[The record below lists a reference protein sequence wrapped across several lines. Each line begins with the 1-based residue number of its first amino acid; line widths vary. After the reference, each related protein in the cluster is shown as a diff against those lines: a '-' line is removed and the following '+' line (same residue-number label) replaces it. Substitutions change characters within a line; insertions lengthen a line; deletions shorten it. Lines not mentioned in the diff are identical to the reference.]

1 MNRLVDLE
9 SLGVSSPYHVLDML
23 RIPVSLFPVVLRLC
37 EVLVRSRRADMRGQ
51 EAVVEVLLH
60 PAVYFEAEGD
70 AEDPDAPDVPR
81 FLGAAALA
89 ALAAEV
95 RFIVEFDRRSPRW
108 PTSRSPSSATSSPP
122 AGMTAAPR
130 WPRWTR

>member
-60 PAVYFEAEGD
+60 PAVYFEA
-70 AEDPDAPDVPR
+70 AEDSDAPDAPR
-81 FLGAAALA
+81 FLGASALA

-95 RFIVEFDRRSPRW
+95 RFVVEFDRRSPR
-108 PTSRSPSSATSSPP
+108 
-122 AGMTAAPR
+122 
-130 WPRWTR
+130 